1 GLPHRLQ
8 LVGETEGRAF
18 YNDSK
23 ATTPEASLLALDAF
37 RVPVVLLAGGYDKGI
52 DLAGLA
58 RGIVARPIKAV
69 CPLGQDGSLLKDLL
83 READPQGNVPAKVHV
98 TFEAAFQWAAA
109 QAASGDVV
117 LLSPGC
123 ASYDWFADYEARGDE
138 FTRLARGWTPA

>member
-1 GLPHRLQ
+1 
-8 LVGETEGRAF
+8 AF

-23 ATTPEASLLALDAF
+23 ATTPEASLLALDAI

-52 DLAGLA
+52 DLEGLA
-58 RGIVARPIKAV
+58 RGVVARRTQAGAL
-69 CPLGQDGSLLKDLL
+69 LGQTGAPLKDLV

-123 ASYDWFADYEARGDE
+123 ASYDWFPNYEARGDE
-138 FTRLARGWTPA
+138 FTRLARGWKPA